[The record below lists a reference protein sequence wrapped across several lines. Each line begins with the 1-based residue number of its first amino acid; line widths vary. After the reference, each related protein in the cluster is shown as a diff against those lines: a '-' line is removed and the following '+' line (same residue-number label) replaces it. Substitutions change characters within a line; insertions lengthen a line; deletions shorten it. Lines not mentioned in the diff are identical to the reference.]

1 MESRR
6 PETEDF
12 RTLLPLFQLYERWHV
27 IEHSTLL
34 QWQWQWQCDEGGGAR
49 KSYLT
54 AYIYRYVPVY
64 WQNFLTGRVEVNQ
77 TRTGKREE

>member
-27 IEHSTLL
+27 IEHSTFNGNGNGNVMKEEE
-34 QWQWQWQCDEGGGAR
+34 Q
-49 KSYLT
+49 
-54 AYIYRYVPVY
+54 
-64 WQNFLTGRVEVNQ
+64 GRAI
-77 TRTGKREE
+77 